1 MSTTKSNTKTV
12 NGLATMFFGGAAER
26 KAVTEVVTASG
37 SRAVQFT
44 LTAKQFQWLRDVA
57 QREDGFVPT
66 SRTGR
71 ASVQGEIDGASFEA
85 NEQKGGSALVIVRY

>member
-1 MSTTKSNTKTV
+1 MSTTKPNTKTV
-12 NGLATMFFGGAAER
+12 NGLMSMFFGGAAER
-26 KAVTEVVTASG
+26 KAVTNVTTASG
-37 SRAVQFT
+37 ARAVQFT
-44 LTAKQFQWLRDVA
+44 LTARQFQWLRDVA